1 MMERRKMKK
10 ILRPNS
16 VYIFALALAAIMIL
30 WPPASAQIENQEKA
44 GLQTVD
50 YRIGTKDLLEIRVF
64 ELPELNQ
71 TARVAEDGSVSLA
84 VIGKVEVSG
93 LTAQELE
100 KRLASILDQKYT
112 KGVHVTVFIRE
123 HQKIAILGAVG
134 RPGLY
139 ELVGPTTLL
148 QILSEAGGLTAQ
160 AAKEIHVI
168 RQRETGEK
176 ERILINLDELLK
188 RSHDLDIQLQPK
200 DEIIVPF
207 DQLLNVYVYGEVR
220 NPGAV
225 QFLES
230 KKITL
235 LQAVAQAGGLTEWAN
250 AVQVMIKRKDP
261 KTGKERNLWYNLKKI
276 IDGKRPDVILEDGDI
291 VIVR

>member
-1 MMERRKMKK
+1 MKK
-10 ILRPNS
+10 IFIANLLCACS
-16 VYIFALALAAIMIL
+16 LTLAAIIMFQSVAL
-30 WPPASAQIENQEKA
+30 AQNQNQEKTP
-44 GLQTVD
+44 LQTVD
-50 YRIGTKDLLEIRVF
+50 YRIGTKDLLEVRVF

-71 TARVAEDGSVSLA
+71 TARVAEDGTVSLA

-112 KGVHVTVFIRE
+112 KGVHVTVFVRE
-123 HQKIAILGAVG
+123 HQKISILGAVG

-148 QILSEAGGLTAQ
+148 QVLSEAGGLTAQ

-188 RSHDLDIQLQPK
+188 RSHDLDILLQPK

-207 DQLLNVYVYGEVR
+207 DQLLSVYVYGEVR

-250 AVQVMIKRKDP
+250 AVQVMVKRKDQ

-276 IDGKRPDVILEDGDI
+276 IDGKRPDIILEDGDI